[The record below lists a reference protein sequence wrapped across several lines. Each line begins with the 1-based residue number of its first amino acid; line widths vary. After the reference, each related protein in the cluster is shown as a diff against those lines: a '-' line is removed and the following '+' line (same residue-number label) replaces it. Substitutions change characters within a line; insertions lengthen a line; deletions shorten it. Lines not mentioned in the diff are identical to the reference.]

1 MPASSSASIT
11 SLTMNPENQEAK
23 AWAILRSH
31 GAAQLAPGFPD
42 RVLRESLARAAAAP
56 SLFGQFALSVATAA
70 LCFLAVAIFD
80 ARTSSAA
87 TETNQADWQQ
97 IASASDNLSQAQ

>member
-1 MPASSSASIT
+1 
-11 SLTMNPENQEAK
+11 MNPETQETK
-23 AWAILRSH
+23 AWAILRAH
-31 GAAQLAPGFPD
+31 GAAQLSPGFPD
-42 RVLRESLARAAAAP
+42 RVLRESRARALASP
-56 SLFGQFALSVATAA
+56 SLFGQFALSAATAA

-80 ARTSSAA
+80 AQNSSVA